1 MGRKAAGIASTSN
14 PSSLKGIAESSSRL
28 ENMNPKAELNPHAA
42 FNAGKAI
49 AGKNAGLSPGGVQQ
63 WKKVGES
70 TKGNTRGT
78 SAKRYSRPQ
87 NEEDVDNSKS
97 TWVGADAVEPSFF
110 LRPIYV
116 VFVWI
121 MFGNRDLD
129 FASGLRLRNF
139 LDFGLGFQLGL
150 SKVLQL
156 YPSYG
161 SRIYNKWSRVAQLY
175 VDHSL

>member
-1 MGRKAAGIASTSN
+1 VEKSGRVHEREYSRNECKA
-14 PSSLKGIAESSSRL
+14 
-28 ENMNPKAELNPHAA
+28 
-42 FNAGKAI
+42 
-49 AGKNAGLSPGGVQQ
+49 
-63 WKKVGES
+63 
-70 TKGNTRGT
+70 
-78 SAKRYSRPQ
+78 RPQ

-161 SRIYNKWSRVAQLY
+161 SRTYNKWSRVAQLY
-175 VDHSL
+175 VIILYKGKI